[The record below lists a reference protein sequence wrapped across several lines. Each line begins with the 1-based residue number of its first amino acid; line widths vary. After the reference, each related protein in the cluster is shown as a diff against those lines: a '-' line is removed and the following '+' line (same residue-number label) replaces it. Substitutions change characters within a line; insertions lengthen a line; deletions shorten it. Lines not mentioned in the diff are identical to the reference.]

1 MKSKPQRT
9 DSSSNN
15 VIQVHLDASF
25 FFERAVRELDRNHYD
40 KALKYFRKAVEY
52 EPDNPVNH
60 CNMAGILSEMGDYA
74 GSNEVLEHI
83 MKHVDSGMTECYFY
97 MANNYANMEQFESAE
112 EALVTYL
119 EEDEQGHF
127 LEEAEEM
134 MDLLSHELKR
144 KLHVKRIKAREG
156 VAEHDYAR
164 SLLEEGKFAQAAEML
179 ESIASEH
186 PDFVS
191 ARNNLALAY
200 YYMGRFPKAKQT
212 IYDLLEQEPGN
223 LHALCN
229 LAIFYQNEG
238 DREQVEV
245 LLKQLLTLVPF
256 EQEHVFKLGTT
267 MGILG
272 QHEAAYMH
280 FRRLMKSGEAASD
293 PSLVHYT
300 AVAACNTERYDT
312 AKRLWQMVSK
322 LDPESEVP
330 KFYLDQLHSRKEDQS
345 VGPVSYHYHLPFE
358 EQFRLWE
365 KYGSHVPDDIKKDPL
380 IRSSFFWALHH
391 GDDATKANVIRAL
404 RIIGDYEVRQA
415 LTSFLEEE
423 GESLELKQ
431 MALSVLREI
440 GDLNEP
446 DMDHGASESLANP
459 YGQGT
464 PVLTQYRYGRSEQ
477 GQEPSPVLDD
487 RQQAVIDM
495 ALEKMHKRSEHLREG
510 VQHLWADYLMRVSP
524 DMPAIQH
531 VEGWSAA
538 LEYLTMKYVS
548 KGITYSELAQRY
560 GISASTVSRYV
571 KQIDRVC
578 DIQHR
583 IEHIFQ
589 ALKEKKS

>member
-1 MKSKPQRT
+1 MKGKPLRT
-9 DSSSNN
+9 DSNKDN
-15 VIQVHLDASF
+15 VIKVQLDASF
-25 FFERAVRELDRNHYD
+25 FFERAVRELDRNQYG

-83 MKHVDSGMTECYFY
+83 MKHVDPGMTECYFY
-97 MANNYANMEQFESAE
+97 MANNFANMEQFEAAE

-127 LEEAEEM
+127 LEDAEEM
-134 MDLLSHELKR
+134 MELLYHELRR
-144 KLHVKRIKAREG
+144 KPHVKRIKAREG
-156 VAEHDYAR
+156 TAEHDFAR
-164 SLLEEGKFAQAAEML
+164 SLLEEGKFAQAAELL
-179 ESIASEH
+179 ESITGEH

-200 YYMGRFPKAKQT
+200 YYMGRFQKAKE
-212 IYDLLEQEPGN
+212 IIFELLEQEPGN

-238 DREQVEV
+238 NEEQVN
-245 LLKQLLTLVPF
+245 LLVNQLLTLVPF
-256 EQEHVFKLGTT
+256 EQEHAFKLGTT

-280 FRRLMKSGEAASD
+280 FQRILKQGDAIND

-300 AVAACNTERYDT
+300 AVAACNTERYDV
-312 AKRLWQMVSK
+312 AKRLWNTVNK

-330 KFYLDQLHSRKEDQS
+330 KFYTDQLNSRTDGQK

-365 KYGSHVPDDIKKDPL
+365 KYGSHVPEDIKKDPL
-380 IRSSFFWALHH
+380 IRSSFFWALNH
-391 GDDATKANVIRAL
+391 GDETTKANVIKAL
-404 RIIGDYEVRQA
+404 RIIGDYEVQQA
-415 LTSFLEEE
+415 LLSFLEEE
-423 GESLELKQ
+423 SESPELKE
-431 MALSVLREI
+431 MALAVLREI
-440 GDLNEP
+440 GHQDYS
-446 DMDHGASESLANP
+446 GTAGESAGNSSHP

-464 PVLTQYRYGRSEQ
+464 PVLKQYHFGKGEQ
-477 GQEPSPVLDD
+477 GQESQPKLDD
-487 RQQAVIDM
+487 KQQAVINR
-495 ALEKMHKRSEHLREG
+495 ALEGLSNRSDQLGEA

-524 DMPAIQH
+524 ESPSIGH
-531 VEGWSAA
+531 VEGWAAA
-538 LEYLTMKYVS
+538 LEYLTTKYAG
-548 KGITYSELAQRY
+548 KGITYSEVAQRY
-560 GISASTVSRYV
+560 EISSSTVSRYV

-583 IEHIFQ
+583 VEHIFQ
-589 ALKEKKS
+589 FLKEKKV